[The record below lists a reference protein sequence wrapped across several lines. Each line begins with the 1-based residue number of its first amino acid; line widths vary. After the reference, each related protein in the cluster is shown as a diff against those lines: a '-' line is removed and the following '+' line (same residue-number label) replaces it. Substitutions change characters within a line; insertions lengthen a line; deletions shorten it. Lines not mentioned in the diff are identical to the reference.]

1 MLHAGGYTQACRRPG
16 WSAGT
21 RVRLRVRVRCNDD
34 IVDDGFCAH
43 ERVTSGRRETHP
55 VSSVS
60 PVKRF
65 WWETA
70 AWSFQQGRSVSR
82 DRLAAHAGP
91 SQCPK
96 SCPGSCAC
104 LALVAC
110 QCVVCSMMNQGRTY
124 TALSCTMGDRRR
136 LLCSEP
142 TLSLSASAVG
152 DGVACFAELSALHSR

>member
-104 LALVAC
+104 LAPVAC
-110 QCVVCSMMNQGRTY
+110 QCVVCNEDVFLVGR
-124 TALSCTMGDRRR
+124 SCV
-136 LLCSEP
+136 P
-142 TLSLSASAVG
+142 K
-152 DGVACFAELSALHSR
+152 GVACQRLKAAEHLSAMEEAADLAARAGSTVCR